1 MKIIKSIAL
10 ILSWVIFSPLFLILT
25 YRWEMLRK
33 WLRWLL
39 ALVSPFFLILYI
51 VIVGLCM
58 LSIELTP
65 RDDKYFSNEKRLE
78 RITGVRFEVKKVV
91 DYRMI
96 GKQNLRGDYTA
107 TTKVLL
113 KRRPDYNKLDS
124 LSKIGKWQKT
134 KHGYSFYAI
143 WGNGLDAP
151 EGEDSNRDKTLDIT
165 VITNCD
171 TLYITSGT
179 W

>member
-1 MKIIKSIAL
+1 MQIIKSIAL
-10 ILSWVIFSPLFLILT
+10 ILSWVIFSPLFLFLT
-25 YRWEMLRK
+25 YRWKMLKK

-39 ALVSPFFLILYI
+39 TVVSPFFIILYI
-51 VIVGLCM
+51 VIVGLYIF
-58 LSIELTP
+58 SIDLTP

-78 RITGVRFEVKKVV
+78 KITGVRFKVKKVV
-91 DYRMI
+91 DYRII
-96 GKQNLRGDYTA
+96 GKQNRLGDYMA

-113 KRRPDYNKLDS
+113 KRRPDYSKLDS

-134 KHGYSFYAI
+134 DRGYHFSTI

-151 EGEDSNRDKTLDIT
+151 EGEDNSCDRFLDIR
-165 VITNCD
+165 IIPNCD
-171 TLYITSGT
+171 TLYITSGI